1 MLEDGF
7 WHGEIMD
14 QHIHLDRR
22 NLYMDAVN
30 EFVKA
35 GGTAINLVHK
45 PDFNNLPKKIND
57 YEKAYRDTV
66 DMSNEIRN
74 NLILMF

>member
-14 QHIHLDRR
+14 QHIHLDRNNR
-22 NLYMDAVN
+22 YLDAIN
-30 EFVKA
+30 EFVKV

-45 PDFNNLPKKIND
+45 PDFNNLPKKLKII
-57 YEKAYRDTV
+57 KKP
-66 DMSNEIRN
+66 I
-74 NLILMF
+74 

>member
-45 PDFNNLPKKIND
+45 PDFKNLPKKIND
-57 YEKAYRDTV
+57 YDCVIIIDVGTKKAF
-66 DMSNEIRN
+66 MK
-74 NLILMF
+74 